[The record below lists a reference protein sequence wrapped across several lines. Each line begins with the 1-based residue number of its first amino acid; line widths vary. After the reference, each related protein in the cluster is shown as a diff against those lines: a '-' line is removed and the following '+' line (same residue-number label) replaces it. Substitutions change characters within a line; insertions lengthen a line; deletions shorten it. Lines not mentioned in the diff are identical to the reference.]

1 MTIRKCDTCN
11 KILTN
16 ESDYFTLGDIDFH
29 KGKGNGAVRV
39 TMSDEK
45 GSKCYD
51 MDESWS
57 DWTDLHFCPECF
69 KKESISRF
77 TEGK

>member
-11 KILTN
+11 KILTKDDN
-16 ESDYFTLGDIDFH
+16 YFTVGEINFN
-29 KGKGNGAVRV
+29 KGKCDLVRL

-45 GSKCYD
+45 GSKNYD
-51 MDESWS
+51 LSESWS

-69 KKESISRF
+69 EKETIRRF
-77 TEGK
+77 VK